1 MLERRWL
8 VMTGVVLFVC
18 MSIFAVGC
26 GEEET
31 AVADEPVRQEDSTP
45 AEDDSADEEE
55 AGQADD
61 QPLEEASLM
70 LGGSDSEVNVVTRL
84 AEVYMD
90 ANPHVSIAVTGGGSG
105 VGISSLIDGDIDVA
119 NSSRPMRDTEVADLE
134 ANTGE
139 EAYAVRFAVDGV
151 AVVVNENNPLDELT
165 MDQIG
170 AIYRG
175 EITNWSEV
183 GGEDQEI
190 TLYGRQSTSGTYH
203 FFMELVVQDDYSERK
218 RNMAGTSDIVAAV
231 VSDLGGIGYAAI
243 GYANEDGVKALS
255 VAADENSPAFDPTVL
270 ENVTSGDY
278 PLTRPLYQYVAG
290 KPGGALLDFFLFEV
304 SEEGQAIVL
313 EEGFYPI
320 TAADIEF
327 NKDALQ

>member
-1 MLERRWL
+1 MTRNRWMIL
-8 VMTGVVLFVC
+8 AGIVLMVS
-18 MSIFAVGC
+18 MVLAAGC
-26 GEEET
+26 GQPATQPDTAPDQGQDDGTEESN
-31 AVADEPVRQEDSTP
+31 DEGGLEP
-45 AEDDSADEEE
+45 ASI
-55 AGQADD
+55 
-61 QPLEEASLM
+61 M

-84 AEVYMD
+84 AEVYMND
-90 ANPHVSIAVTGGGSG
+90 NPHVSIAVTGGGSG

-119 NSSRPMRDTEVADLE
+119 NSSRPMRESEIESVEDNHGV
-134 ANTGE
+134 

-151 AVVVNENNPLDELT
+151 AVIVNENNPLNELT
-165 MDQIG
+165 MQQVG

-183 GGEDQEI
+183 GGDDQEI

-203 FFMELVVQDDYSERK
+203 FFMELVVQDEYSERK
-218 RNMAGTSDIVAAV
+218 RNMAGTSDIVEAV
-231 VSDLGGIGYAAI
+231 IGDQGGIGYAAI

-255 VAADENSPAFDPTVL
+255 ISAEEGSVAYDPTVL

-290 KPGGALLDFFLFEV
+290 KPEGALLDFFLFEV
-304 SEEGQAIVL
+304 SEAGQAVVL

-320 TAADIEF
+320 TAADVDF
-327 NKDALQ
+327 NRNALQ